1 MNVSIHILLKFATS
15 KTGRNVIGGI
25 LLFIVTVLEL
35 LATLMAC
42 MASFVVAQF
51 SDQFH
56 PPMPHNTVIS
66 SSFTIGRKNPVTG
79 EVENHYG
86 TDFPA
91 PEGTVIVASS
101 AGTVKSKWSNS
112 VEGNVVRLIHSNGW
126 TTTYKHC
133 VDTSLVEVGE
143 EVVQGQP
150 IALCGS
156 EGQSTGSHCHFE
168 LRIDGVAIDAETV
181 LQPWPEDKLKLSDEM
196 VESYWQSKGVFLC
209 LAGGL

>member
-1 MNVSIHILLKFATS
+1 MPLNDGGVFADFDFS
-15 KTGRNVIGGI
+15 APLGCLRLGI
-25 LLFIVTVLEL
+25 
-35 LATLMAC
+35 
-42 MASFVVAQF
+42 
-51 SDQFH
+51 
-56 PPMPHNTVIS
+56 
-66 SSFTIGRKNPVTG
+66 
-79 EVENHYG
+79 
-86 TDFPA
+86 
-91 PEGTVIVASS
+91 
-101 AGTVKSKWSNS
+101 
-112 VEGNVVRLIHSNGW
+112 IHSNGW

>member
-25 LLFIVTVLEL
+25 LLFIVTVLAL

-101 AGTVKSKWSNS
+101 AGTVQSKWSNS
-112 VEGNVVRLIHSNGW
+112 VPCATSTHTACCTEPALSPRPFVNLRHKVWHS
-126 TTTYKHC
+126 C
-133 VDTSLVEVGE
+133 
-143 EVVQGQP
+143 
-150 IALCGS
+150 
-156 EGQSTGSHCHFE
+156 
-168 LRIDGVAIDAETV
+168 
-181 LQPWPEDKLKLSDEM
+181 
-196 VESYWQSKGVFLC
+196 
-209 LAGGL
+209 

>member
-1 MNVSIHILLKFATS
+1 MALM
-15 KTGRNVIGGI
+15 
-25 LLFIVTVLEL
+25 E
-35 LATLMAC
+35 TLI
-42 MASFVVAQF
+42 FQF
-51 SDQFH
+51 SA
-56 PPMPHNTVIS
+56 
-66 SSFTIGRKNPVTG
+66 RKT
-79 EVENHYG
+79 
-86 TDFPA
+86 
-91 PEGTVIVASS
+91 
-101 AGTVKSKWSNS
+101 NS

>member
-25 LLFIVTVLEL
+25 LLFIVTVLAL

-101 AGTVKSKWSNS
+101 AGTVQSKWSNS
-112 VEGNVVRLIHSNGW
+112 VEGNVVRLCSGVWSIMIQMRESCLKSIEQHNKKSSRRMRR
-126 TTTYKHC
+126 T
-133 VDTSLVEVGE
+133 
-143 EVVQGQP
+143 
-150 IALCGS
+150 
-156 EGQSTGSHCHFE
+156 QSAW
-168 LRIDGVAIDAETV
+168 R
-181 LQPWPEDKLKLSDEM
+181 KR
-196 VESYWQSKGVFLC
+196 
-209 LAGGL
+209 